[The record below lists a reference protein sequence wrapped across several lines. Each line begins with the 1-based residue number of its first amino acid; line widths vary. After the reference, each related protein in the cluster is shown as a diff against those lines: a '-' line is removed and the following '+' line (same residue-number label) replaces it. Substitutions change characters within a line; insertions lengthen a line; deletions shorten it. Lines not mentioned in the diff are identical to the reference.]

1 MAISNTSTGSA
12 SRIAQNSTF
21 EQFARAG
28 YVMSGIVHLLV
39 GYIALRVAFGGGGTA
54 DQSGAMAEIAAA
66 PGGKFVLWFAVV
78 AFVLMALWRLAEA
91 AFGSANKPD
100 KNSKEGEAFRRVK
113 AAGTAVIYAGL
124 ALTAFSFANGAG
136 KSNSGQNKGTTA
148 KLMESTGGK
157 ALLIVAALVVLG
169 VGAYYVYKG
178 VTKKFLED
186 LDTNSRL
193 AKRLGTVGYIA
204 KGVAI
209 AVIGGLIAWAVVDH
223 DPNKAAGLDGAFKT
237 LGAQPFGQVLLV
249 LAAVGIAAYGLF
261 NFFQARHAKM

>member
-12 SRIAQNSTF
+12 SRIAQNRTF

-28 YVMSGIVHLLV
+28 YVMSGVVHLLI
-39 GYIALRVAFGGGGTA
+39 GYIALRVAFGSGGTA
-54 DQSGAMAEIAAA
+54 DQSGAMAQIAAA

-100 KNSKEGEAFRRVK
+100 KNSAEGEAFRRVK
-113 AAGTAVIYAGL
+113 ALATAVVYAAL
-124 ALTAFSFANGAG
+124 ALTAFSFARGGGN
-136 KSNSGQNKGTTA
+136 SSSGQSKGTTA
-148 KLMESTGGK
+148 KLMESTGGQA
-157 ALLIVAALVVLG
+157 ALIIAALVVLG
-169 VGAYYVYKG
+169 VGGYYVHKG

-186 LDTNSRL
+186 LDTNSQL
-193 AKRLGTVGYIA
+193 AKRLGTAGYVA

-209 AVIGGLIAWAVVDH
+209 GVIGALIAWAVFDH
-223 DPNKAAGLDGAFKT
+223 DPSKAAGLDGALKT

-249 LAAVGIAAYGLF
+249 LAAIGIAAYGLF